1 MFEVGDTV
9 SCKELGL
16 GKVVSIDT
24 NGDYPLNA
32 HFSSRPDDGEV
43 IVNYTVNGKFYCSTR
58 DSDYDLELVSKLGT
72 TDPIPS
78 DLPIGSFGI
87 TSSMVV
93 RITEIFS
100 DEYRVC
106 NLYSG
111 GHSKVPKS
119 SVMPLLDNITITDPS
134 FEYILNEHKT
144 KILATI
150 VRTPNIDLI
159 GIDGNYQILDK
170 SPTI

>member
-9 SCKELGL
+9 SCKELGV
-16 GKVVSIDT
+16 GKVVSIAA
-24 NGDYPLNA
+24 NGDFPVKVQ
-32 HFSSRPDDGEV
+32 FSHRPNGKLM
-43 IVNYTVNGKFYCSTR
+43 YTIDGKFYSNPN
-58 DSDYDLELVSKLGT
+58 DNSAYDLELISKSET
-72 TDPIPS
+72 VNSVPTDLS
-78 DLPIGSFGI
+78 VGSFGI

-100 DEYRVC
+100 AEYRVC
-106 NLYSG
+106 NLHSG
-111 GHSKVPKS
+111 GHSRVPKS
-119 SVMPLLDNITITDPS
+119 SVMPLPDNITITDPS

-144 KILATI
+144 KILATV